1 MERRK
6 VSVSHLSAR
15 VEADLL
21 HLNRL
26 LNATPMNPPTAYAT
40 LTDHTLPITSIA
52 VGLGTFPHCR
62 LLTASLDATC
72 KVSDRE
78 CPFEIS
84 SLTPTAFRRS
94 GTSPPLLPLSSPP
107 SPSPLPSRTSLGTLL
122 SASFSPLARHQPRT
136 KAVD

>member
-6 VSVSHLSAR
+6 VRLSVYESHRRAELTYSDWRYAS
-15 VEADLL
+15 
-21 HLNRL
+21 RL

-72 KVSDRE
+72 KVS
-78 CPFEIS
+78 P
-84 SLTPTAFRRS
+84 
-94 GTSPPLLPLSSPP
+94 LPLPHHIP
-107 SPSPLPSRTSLGTLL
+107 FR
-122 SASFSPLARHQPRT
+122 AY
-136 KAVD
+136 